1 MVTDHQETTTTDPEP
16 TTEALVKAKK
26 TVNMAVV
33 DLDPIDL
40 TTEVWAVKAK
50 KTVVMV
56 LVEEVVAA
64 NVDVDEA
71 VPPSSTR
78 TVNRDHL
85 VRSRLLNEL
94 GPHFKLTSEE
104 ITQLLSIKSRENY
117 RSKLYNNTNLVVY
130 L

>member
-1 MVTDHQETTTTDPEP
+1 MVTDHQETTTADPEP

-56 LVEEVVAA
+56 LVEEVVAV
-64 NVDVDEA
+64 NVDVDEV

-78 TVNRDHL
+78 TVNRDNL

-94 GPHFKLTSEE
+94 GPHFKLLSEE

-117 RSKLYNNTNLVVY
+117 RSKLYNNNNLVVY